1 MRSSPTGAAR
11 GGDSSRV
18 VLGRGGHRR
27 VVRDG
32 GQLALIFSDGG
43 ACPVALRLDQDNE

>member
-1 MRSSPTGAAR
+1 MGAAR
-11 GGDSSRV
+11 GGDSPRV
-18 VLGRGGHRR
+18 VLGHGGHRR

-32 GQLALIFSDGG
+32 GQPALIFSDGG